1 MHNEKIIVVDD
12 EKRMCD
18 SLSTLLVDDGY
29 RVDTYQDSFEAA
41 QAIRAGDYELV
52 ITDIKMPQVDGLEL
66 LSIVKEVDADVPVI
80 LMTGYASLDSA
91 VEAISKGAYD
101 YLLKPVE
108 FTHLQLAVN
117 RALEKRRSDRYR
129 LKLVEELR
137 TSNET
142 LKRRMSEL
150 NALYQA
156 GKSIGS
162 TANLQEL
169 LRQIVSLAARVT
181 ESQVGSIMLLDDKR
195 EFLTIEAAIG
205 LEKEIVANTRLPIG
219 ESIAGWVAESGEP
232 LIVGDVEH
240 DDRFQR
246 INKEKYGAAS
256 LLCVP
261 LKIKN
266 GIIGVVNMANKQ
278 HKQRFTRNDLMLLST
293 FASQAAVAVDDAH
306 QFEEKRR
313 RLAEFEI
320 LHELSAE
327 LPNIESV
334 EDFRE
339 KLVDRLTRLFQID
352 YSIWFNWDRQTKA
365 LVVNSV
371 SGLAEIPLTKSGKI
385 DISRIDPDNLALKP
399 FEEDEICMS
408 DAAILTLSITEKMN
422 GSRIFPESPA
432 ALMAIPIL
440 KYGELAHVFCL
451 AARSGEPYSLQDVSL
466 AKLVISQASLLFE
479 KERSLLNATRLMT
492 MGNMIS
498 EISHDLR
505 RPLTSI
511 KGGLQIIRQRHPNVA
526 DNSELF
532 STLEEEVQRINEL
545 VRELVDFSNPN
556 RYATEKLDMK
566 AVVYRAAE
574 LVGPDLR
581 KKQIEFS
588 AEFDEADWNVIV
600 NKNQFLEVLLNLYIN
615 AIDAM
620 SDGGTL
626 SVKGLIEKP
635 DHKKTDYLALRIT
648 DTGTGIKKENL
659 SRIFDRY
666 HTTKK
671 SGTGLGLPI
680 VERIISAHNGTL
692 SVESVEGEGTVFT
705 VYLPYSG
712 GK

>member
-408 DAAILTLSITEKMN
+408 DAGILTLSITEKMN

-581 KKQIEFS
+581 KNQIEFS

-635 DHKKTDYLALRIT
+635 DHKKIDYLALRIT

-705 VYLPYSG
+705 IYLPYSG
-712 GK
+712 EK